1 MFTLST
7 KEIFNR
13 DKICVGCLCWYVHTS
28 NICPKTIKICLM
40 LKTIFSPWTSVKPFF
55 VKLSKIFFNAVKHN
69 YKRRKIYL
77 KWSWTSWSL
86 PEHTIHKN
94 RVNIVTFWTYLLSRI
109 IIGKFTQPLY
119 DNHIKCRIYRCV
131 LLKLWNFS
139 SGKCDQWLIIQSLI
153 SGPTHLF
160 HGWVSPGSM

>member
-1 MFTLST
+1 
-7 KEIFNR
+7 
-13 DKICVGCLCWYVHTS
+13 
-28 NICPKTIKICLM
+28 M
-40 LKTIFSPWTSVKPFF
+40 LNAENHFSPWTSVKPFF
-55 VKLSKIFFNAVKHN
+55 VKLSKNCFNAVKHN

-77 KWSWTSWSL
+77 KWSWPSWSL
-86 PEHTIHKN
+86 LENMIKKN

-119 DNHIKCRIYRCV
+119 DDHIKCRIYRCV

-160 HGWVSPGSM
+160 HGCVSPGSMWVVIMRVSIISYLSHCYLNAFILSISPQNIYWMIL